1 MHFKHLWSWKLI
13 SHEISNLFHKMSVS
27 IYIETY
33 VVHAWVQACM
43 HVFSRS
49 RIRDWRRVPNNPE
62 DGQVDWKCHHSWQ
75 KHHQLHRNVQFKSS
89 LLTLWLF
96 ALLQRK
102 NLSFY
107 TRLHMHTHTHTHIHL
122 SAHECCV
129 CACACMRAC
138 VWMCVHT
145 ITKNK

>member
-13 SHEISNLFHKMSVS
+13 SHEISNLFYKMSVS
-27 IYIETY
+27 IYRHLCSPCIGTSMY
-33 VVHAWVQACM
+33 AYI
-43 HVFSRS
+43 FSRS

-96 ALLQRK
+96 ALLQKK
-102 NLSFY
+102 NLIYLS
-107 TRLHMHTHTHTHIHL
+107 THICTCTHTHIHL

-129 CACACMRAC
+129 CACACVCAC